1 MGKCGSGWESKQPE
15 EAAAIELNVGAS
27 FEQVT
32 RCWLS
37 DCYLRLAD
45 DRWLDLSSMV
55 VIGCPTLLMTCNVAV
70 ALELRIAVG
79 GVCVDAAVAPLLLCA
94 HRLYLYQL
102 LHTFVC
108 PVIATSLNPLAGLTL
123 LRAARA
129 KAILTN
135 PYEVPNSVQIV
146 VVPTLLFVVALTA
159 VLA

>member
-1 MGKCGSGWESKQPE
+1 
-15 EAAAIELNVGAS
+15 
-27 FEQVT
+27 
-32 RCWLS
+32 
-37 DCYLRLAD
+37 
-45 DRWLDLSSMV
+45 
-55 VIGCPTLLMTCNVAV
+55 MTCNVAV

-146 VVPTLLFVVALTA
+146 VVPTLLFGRRADCSACLNCSFWLHTWTLR
-159 VLA
+159 VLSCCTTHRMDSDHSPSVGGR